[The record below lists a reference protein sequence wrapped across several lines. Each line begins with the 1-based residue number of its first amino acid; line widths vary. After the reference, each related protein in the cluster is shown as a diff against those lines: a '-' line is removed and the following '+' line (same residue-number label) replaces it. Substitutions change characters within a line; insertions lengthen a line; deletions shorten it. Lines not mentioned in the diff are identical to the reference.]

1 MSLRH
6 ALLGYLS
13 LRPLAGYDLKK
24 LVSESVFLPW
34 SGNNNQIYTSLV
46 ALHREGLVS
55 LQVVGQESLPPR
67 KVYSLTAEGRS
78 ELLRWLR
85 TPPEATEPRNVFLV
99 QLAWADA
106 LSHGEIVGLAAAYEA
121 EVRDQAALSREQAR
135 RAAGAVGRTPR
146 EVWLWKMIYENR
158 VRAWEA
164 ELAWARD
171 LRSGLAALPEQPA
184 AGEAG
189 SPENL
194 RSGLAVSAEQLAAGP
209 ATSIENEP

>member
-55 LQVVGQESLPPR
+55 LEVVSQESLPPR
-67 KVYSLTAEGRS
+67 KVYSLTAEGRG

-85 TPPEATEPRNVFLV
+85 TPPEAPELRNVFHV
-99 QLAWADA
+99 QLAWADV
-106 LSHGEIVGLAAAYEA
+106 LSHGEIADLAANYEA
-121 EVRDQAALSREQAR
+121 EVRDQADLSREQAR
-135 RAAGAVGRTPR
+135 RAVGAVGRTPR

-158 VRAWEA
+158 VRAWET
-164 ELAWARD
+164 EVAWASG
-171 LRSGLAALPEQPA
+171 LRAGLAAF
-184 AGEAG
+184 AGKQTTGTATDGET
-189 SPENL
+189 
-194 RSGLAVSAEQLAAGP
+194 GP
-209 ATSIENEP
+209 